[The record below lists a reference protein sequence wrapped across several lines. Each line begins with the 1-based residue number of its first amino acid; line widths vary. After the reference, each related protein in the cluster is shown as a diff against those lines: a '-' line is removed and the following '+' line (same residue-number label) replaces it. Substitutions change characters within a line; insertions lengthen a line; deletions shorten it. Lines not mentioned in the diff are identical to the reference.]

1 MGDSPAGAAEPVR
14 LSIPLPRSLDTRVYL
29 RLSTQ
34 TKAIV
39 LSLTTASQDEL
50 AAPKAMGSF
59 VYALPNRFDAQQ
71 PLSTTLFSHE
81 PTVEFTTRLAKLI
94 ARRAQLPAYVT
105 NSMSFADAGMGG
117 TVEEE
122 MEAFRGIVDVVLER
136 LRGLQTASGAA
147 TQNAHP

>member
-1 MGDSPAGAAEPVR
+1 MVDSASSEPVQ
-14 LSIPLPRSLDTRVYL
+14 LSIPLPRSLDTRIYL
-29 RLSTQ
+29 RLSTH
-34 TKAIV
+34 TKAVV

-50 AAPKAMGSF
+50 AASKAMGSF

-71 PLSTTLFSHE
+71 PLSTTLFPHE

-94 ARRAQLPAYVT
+94 ARRTQLPAYVT

-122 MEAFRGIVDVVLER
+122 MEAFRSIVDVVLMR
-136 LRGLQTASGAA
+136 LRGSHAGSGTATEGAKS
-147 TQNAHP
+147 